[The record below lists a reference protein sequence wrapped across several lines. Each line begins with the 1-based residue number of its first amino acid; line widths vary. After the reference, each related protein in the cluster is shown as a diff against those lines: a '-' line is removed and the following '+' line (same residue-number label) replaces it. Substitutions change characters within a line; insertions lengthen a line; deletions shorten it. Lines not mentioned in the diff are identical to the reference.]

1 LRDSVPGSPDASGL
15 EAPPLKLKPL
25 LETKGAFFVYKGQE
39 PGTDLEQISIGIPFY
54 MFENFNNYLRE

>member
-1 LRDSVPGSPDASGL
+1 M
-15 EAPPLKLKPL
+15 
-25 LETKGAFFVYKGQE
+25 ETKGAFFVYKGQE